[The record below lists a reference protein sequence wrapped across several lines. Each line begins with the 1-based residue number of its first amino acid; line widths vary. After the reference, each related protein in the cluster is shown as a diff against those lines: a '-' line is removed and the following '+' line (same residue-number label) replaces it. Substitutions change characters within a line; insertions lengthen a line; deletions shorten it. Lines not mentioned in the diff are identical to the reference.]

1 MNFLPGACRKGNRGQ
16 ANRRKGK
23 RWLPA
28 LLLGLAAPALP
39 LAAQETPQ
47 VEPADLRQMSIEQL
61 MEIDV
66 TSVSRRSE
74 RLSKAAA
81 AITVIT
87 GEDLRRS
94 GAANLPDALRLSIA
108 THVAQSDGHT
118 WAISTRGFNSSFA
131 TADKLLV
138 LIDGRSVYTPLFSG
152 VFWDVQDV
160 MLEDVDRI
168 EVIRGPGATLWGAN
182 AVNGVINIITK
193 SAKATQGGL
202 VTAGT
207 GNTTDLGSVRWGGKL
222 GEGTYY
228 RAYGKYYSRSAL
240 DLATGGSAH
249 DPLRRAQGG
258 FRVDRDARE
267 DRPGAGAFTFQGDI
281 YNGGYSE
288 AVRTDDTNLDGGN
301 LLGRWR
307 RTLAADSG
315 MDLQVYFDRSHRRTP
330 NFFEEHRDTVDVDFQ
345 HRLPVG
351 RRHDVVWG
359 LGYRVTRDEVTTSQ
373 AVEFIPSHR
382 TLDLFSAFAQDEIA
396 LVPDCLRLTLG
407 AKFEYTDWT
416 GFEVQPSVR
425 AAWTPDDRHTLW
437 AAVSRAVR
445 TPTRFDEDVVFFTVE
460 GDPLISGNRDF
471 KSEELLAYELG
482 FRFQPTPDLLVDAAA
497 FYDVYDHLRT
507 FEPVAGT
514 GAFVFGN
521 ELDAEAWG
529 IELRSSWQPAAWW
542 RLHAGYTWFGKH
554 LRLTP
559 ESGDPTGGN
568 LSGDD
573 PRNRWSLR
581 SVMDLPGGFELDG
594 WLRYVGELPSPA
606 VRAYTEMNLRLGWRR
621 ERLDLSLAG
630 ENLLHEHHVEFAP
643 NPLREAVQRS
653 VFGKVTWRF

>member
-1 MNFLPGACRKGNRGQ
+1 VA
-16 ANRRKGK
+16 
-23 RWLPA
+23 
-28 LLLGLAAPALP
+28 
-39 LAAQETPQ
+39 
-47 VEPADLRQMSIEQL
+47 PADLKQLSIEQL

-74 RLSKAAA
+74 RLSQAAA

-94 GAANLPDALRLSIA
+94 GVTNLPDALRLSVSM
-108 THVAQSDGHT
+108 HVAQSDGHT
-118 WAISTRGFNSSFA
+118 WAITARGFNSSFA

-160 MLEDVDRI
+160 LLEDVDRI

-193 SAKATQGGL
+193 SAKVTQGGL
-202 VTAGT
+202 VTAGAGT
-207 GNTTDLGSVRWGGKL
+207 ETDLGSLRWGGKL

-240 DLATGGSAH
+240 DLAVGGNRGSAH
-249 DPLRRAQGG
+249 DPLRRTQGG
-258 FRVDRDARE
+258 FRVDRDAS
-267 DRPGAGAFTFQGDI
+267 DGAGALIFQGDV

-288 AVRTDDTNLDGGN
+288 AIRSDDTNLDGGN
-301 LLGRWR
+301 LLGRWK
-307 RTLAADSG
+307 RTLSADSG

-330 NFFEEHRDTVDVDFQ
+330 NYFEEHRDTVDVDFQ
-345 HRLPVG
+345 RRLPVG

-359 LGYRVTRDEVTTSQ
+359 LGSRVTRDEVTNSPGV
-373 AVEFIPSHR
+373 AFIPDHR
-382 TLDLFSAFAQDEIA
+382 TFNLFSVFAQDEIA
-396 LVPDCLRLTLG
+396 LVPDRLRLTLG
-407 AKFEYTDWT
+407 TKLEYTEST
-416 GFEVQPSVR
+416 GLEMQPSVR

-445 TPTRFDEDVVFFTVE
+445 TPTRFDEDVVFLTVE
-460 GDPLISGNRDF
+460 GDPLLSGTRDF

-482 FRFQPTPDLLVDAAA
+482 FRFQPTPDLLVDAAS

-514 GAFVFGN
+514 PAFVFGN
-521 ELDAEAWG
+521 ELEAEAWG
-529 IELRSSWQPAAWW
+529 IELRSSWQPASWW
-542 RLHAGYTWFGKH
+542 RLHAGYVWFGKR

-559 ESGDPTGGN
+559 ESGDPTGGR

-573 PRNRWSLR
+573 PRNRYSLR

-606 VRAYTEMNLRLGWRR
+606 VRAYTEMDLRLGWRR
-621 ERLDLSLAG
+621 ERLELSLTG
-630 ENLLHEHHVEFAP
+630 QNLLHAHHVEFAP
-643 NPLREAVQRS
+643 SPVREAVQRS
-653 VFGKVTWRF
+653 VLGKVTWHF

>member
-1 MNFLPGACRKGNRGQ
+1 MKLFAT
-16 ANRRKGK
+16 
-23 RWLPA
+23 
-28 LLLGLAAPALP
+28 LLGLALSAPALS
-39 LAAQETPQ
+39 AQELPP
-47 VEPADLRQMSIEQL
+47 VKPAELKQLSIEQL

-81 AITVIT
+81 AVTVIT

-94 GAANLPDALRLSIA
+94 GITNLPDALRLSVA
-108 THVAQSDGHT
+108 THVAQVDGHT

-207 GNTTDLGSVRWGGKL
+207 GSVTDLASVRWGGRL

-228 RAYGKYYSRSAL
+228 RAYGKYSSSDAL

-249 DPLRRAQGG
+249 DPLRRTQGG
-258 FRVDRDARE
+258 FRVDHE
-267 DRPGAGAFTFQGDI
+267 AGGGGLTFQGDL

-288 AVRTDDTNLDGGN
+288 AVRSDDTNLDGGN
-301 LLGRWR
+301 LLARWSR
-307 RTLAADSG
+307 NAAADSG
-315 MDLQVYFDRSHRRTP
+315 MSLQVYFDRSHRRTP
-330 NFFEEHRDTVDVDFQ
+330 DFFEEHRDTVDVDFQ
-345 HRLPVG
+345 HRLPWG
-351 RRHDVVWG
+351 QRHDVVWG
-359 LGYRVTRDEVTTSQ
+359 LGYRVTRDEVTNSRV
-373 AVEFIPSHR
+373 VEFLPDHR
-382 TLDLFSAFAQDEIA
+382 TLDLASAFAQDEIA
-396 LVPDCLRLTLG
+396 LVPDRLRLTLG

-416 GFEVQPSVR
+416 GLETQPSVR

-445 TPTRFDEDVVFFTVE
+445 TPTRLDEDVIFLLPN
-460 GDPLISGNRDF
+460 GDPLLSGNRDF

-497 FYDVYDHLRT
+497 FYDVYDHLRS

-514 GAFVFGN
+514 PAFVFGN
-521 ELDAEAWG
+521 ELAAEAWG
-529 IELRSSWQPAAWW
+529 IELRSSWQPAPWW
-542 RLHAGYTWFGKH
+542 RLHAGYVWFGKH
-554 LRLTP
+554 LSLDP
-559 ESGDPTGGN
+559 QSGDPTAGQT
-568 LSGDD
+568 SGDD
-573 PRNRWSLR
+573 PRNRYSLR
-581 SVMDLPGGFELDG
+581 SAMDLPGGFELDG
-594 WLRYVGELPSPA
+594 WLRYVGELPSPR
-606 VRAYTEMNLRLGWRR
+606 VSAYTEADLRLGWRS
-621 ERLDLSLAG
+621 ERLELSLVG
-630 ENLLHEHHVEFAP
+630 QNLLHARHVEFAP

-653 VFGKVTWRF
+653 VLGRVTWHF